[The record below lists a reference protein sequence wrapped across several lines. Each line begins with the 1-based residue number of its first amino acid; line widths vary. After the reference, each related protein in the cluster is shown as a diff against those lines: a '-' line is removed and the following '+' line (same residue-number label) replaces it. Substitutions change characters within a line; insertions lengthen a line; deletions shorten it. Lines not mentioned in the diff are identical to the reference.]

1 MQNYFQTMM
10 GSLATGVKTLF
21 SGRGGGGS
29 IYPQRARQIPSAR
42 FDWLSEAGDFR
53 QNPVV
58 ALGLDWIIRNVT
70 SVPMR
75 LYMTTKFGEEVELEG
90 HPILDLLKKPNPI
103 YSGHALVSSWITDLM
118 CAGTAFSYIAQTNSG
133 GVGELY
139 WLDARQT
146 APDFPTDGSK
156 WMTQWKYIPAGTG
169 RVETFTPD
177 QVIVFKRGIDSWND
191 RLGYTPLMAC
201 CREIALVN
209 MLAGYTGAIL
219 KNTGVTNIVVTPVG
233 DTQIQDKQRDQLKQS
248 IMESIGID
256 QQGSPLVFSAP
267 VSVSN
272 LGTTPKDML
281 LQDVDMH
288 AVARITSAMGL
299 SPMLLGLPD
308 PGKTYS
314 NYREAQRAA
323 WINAVVP
330 FHNLIAK
337 TLEDVLLPL
346 YDPTGRMCLKWDYA
360 NVEALA
366 EDQKAQAE
374 RAVSLYKNGLIT
386 RNEGRR
392 IVALEPTEDGDNYVS
407 ESAPA
412 PMAGLNGGEIQSQ
425 NQAEATY

>member
-233 DTQIQDKQRDQLKQS
+233 DSQIQDK
-248 IMESIGID
+248 IG
-256 QQGSPLVFSAP
+256 
-267 VSVSN
+267 
-272 LGTTPKDML
+272 
-281 LQDVDMH
+281 
-288 AVARITSAMGL
+288 
-299 SPMLLGLPD
+299 
-308 PGKTYS
+308 
-314 NYREAQRAA
+314 RAH
-323 WINAVVP
+323 V
-330 FHNLIAK
+330 
-337 TLEDVLLPL
+337 
-346 YDPTGRMCLKWDYA
+346 
-360 NVEALA
+360 
-366 EDQKAQAE
+366 
-374 RAVSLYKNGLIT
+374 
-386 RNEGRR
+386 
-392 IVALEPTEDGDNYVS
+392 
-407 ESAPA
+407 
-412 PMAGLNGGEIQSQ
+412 
-425 NQAEATY
+425 